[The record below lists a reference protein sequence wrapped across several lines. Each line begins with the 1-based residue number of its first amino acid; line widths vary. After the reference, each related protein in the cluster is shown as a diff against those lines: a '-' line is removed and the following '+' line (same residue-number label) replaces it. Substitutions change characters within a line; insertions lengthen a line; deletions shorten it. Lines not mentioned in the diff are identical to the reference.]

1 MIVNR
6 SIATHSYFKKKMT
19 ISWNTAIPIYL
30 YIVYRCFAFKFQG
43 LVIKTET
50 HWKSDTFGIIRLNP
64 KFQLGGWMC
73 AKQNKHVKK
82 SGKKEKEK

>member
-50 HWKSDTFGIIRLNP
+50 IWPAKSKTFP
-64 KFQLGGWMC
+64 F
-73 AKQNKHVKK
+73 
-82 SGKKEKEK
+82 